1 LRDVERLIDVDFGLV
16 RIEPNERFL
25 VVIVEFVVDEFEVTF
40 AVVHDNEVRLQ
51 VVPSSPPV
59 TVPKPER

>member
-25 VVIVEFVVDEFEVTF
+25 VVIVEFVVDEFEITF
-40 AVVHDNEVRLQ
+40 VVVHDNEVRLQ
-51 VVPSSPPV
+51 VVSSSPPV
-59 TVPKPER
+59 TVPRPER